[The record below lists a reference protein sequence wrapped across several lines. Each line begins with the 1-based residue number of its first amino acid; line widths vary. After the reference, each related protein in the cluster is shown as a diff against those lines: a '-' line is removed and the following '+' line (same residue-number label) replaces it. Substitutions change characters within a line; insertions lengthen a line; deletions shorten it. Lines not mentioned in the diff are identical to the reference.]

1 MKMSIARRIGAAVT
15 LVFAT
20 ALCAADTEAPAG
32 PVILTVA
39 GNIAN
44 TNRPAYNEK
53 RDVFLKYHERTFDKA
68 FEFDRVML
76 ERLGVTQIRIEYER
90 WDGPITF
97 SGPRLAEVLKAVG
110 WRGGALVTLGLDGY
124 STRIS
129 AAEVEAHDWVLATR
143 TDGRALGIGERG
155 PLWLVFDP
163 LGERPATKDESSM
176 WPWAVFL
183 IQCE

>member
-1 MKMSIARRIGAAVT
+1 M
-15 LVFAT
+15 
-20 ALCAADTEAPAG
+20 
-32 PVILTVA
+32 
-39 GNIAN
+39 
-44 TNRPAYNEK
+44 
-53 RDVFLKYHERTFDKA
+53 KYHERTFDKA

-97 SGPRLAEVLKAVG
+97 SGPRLAEVLKAAG

>member
-32 PVILTVA
+32 PVVLTVA

-97 SGPRLAEVLKAVG
+97 SGPRLAEVLKAAG
-110 WRGGALVTLGLDGY
+110 WRGARDTGARRLQYPDFGGGGRGARLGAGDQDRWPCTGHW
-124 STRIS
+124 R
-129 AAEVEAHDWVLATR
+129 
-143 TDGRALGIGERG
+143 
-155 PLWLVFDP
+155 
-163 LGERPATKDESSM
+163 ERPALAGLR
-176 WPWAVFL
+176 PAGGAAGY
-183 IQCE
+183 QG

>member
-1 MKMSIARRIGAAVT
+1 MKMSIARCIGAAVT

-20 ALCAADTEAPAG
+20 ALCAADTEAPGG
-32 PVILTVA
+32 PVVLTVA

-53 RDVFLKYHERTFDKA
+53 RDVFVKYHERRFDQA

-97 SGPRLAEVLKAVG
+97 SGPRLAEVLKAAG

-124 STRIS
+124 STP
-129 AAEVEAHDWVLATR
+129 DFGGG
-143 TDGRALGIGERG
+143 GRGARLGAGDQDRWPCTG
-155 PLWLVFDP
+155 HWR
-163 LGERPATKDESSM
+163 ERPAVAGLR
-176 WPWAVFL
+176 PAGGAPGYPG
-183 IQCE
+183 